1 MDPPLL
7 PSDPTTAAILAAQT
21 IRGLAAAPPLVAPI
35 NHSLTQSLGFQQRSF
50 PLRSRDPSRVRPAFP
65 EPRLAV
71 VPGSDREG
79 VVAATERPPCALRPS
94 VLADSV
100 PPRARTRTLAQ
111 TRCTRL
117 LPLLQRVLGRVSTST
132 RAAVACLQLALRQ
145 FGEGLAL
152 RQLGTLG
159 QPLWP
164 TPPPHCTGSPSQSLP
179 RLPPPSSSRRLNSLV
194 VGGFLSARHASS
206 LASRGTAAGLTQP
219 AC

>member
-1 MDPPLL
+1 
-7 PSDPTTAAILAAQT
+7 
-21 IRGLAAAPPLVAPI
+21 
-35 NHSLTQSLGFQQRSF
+35 
-50 PLRSRDPSRVRPAFP
+50 
-65 EPRLAV
+65 
-71 VPGSDREG
+71 
-79 VVAATERPPCALRPS
+79 

-164 TPPPHCTGSPSQSLP
+164 TQPSSLYGQSLAVP
-179 RLPPPSSSRRLNSLV
+179 SAPTAPLVLTAFEFSSSWGFSLRTPRV
-194 VGGFLSARHASS
+194 QPGITGHGRW
-206 LASRGTAAGLTQP
+206 TDAAGLLTADWMSPGP
-219 AC
+219 AAASGAPRSYAQSGALACLLSLHGASRRAN